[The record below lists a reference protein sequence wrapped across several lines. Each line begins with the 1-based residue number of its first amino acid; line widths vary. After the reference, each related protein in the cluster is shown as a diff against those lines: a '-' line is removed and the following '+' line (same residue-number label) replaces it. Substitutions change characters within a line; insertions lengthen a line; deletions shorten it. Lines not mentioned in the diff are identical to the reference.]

1 MIINVN
7 KTLFSTSPY
16 RAGAAGSNTMVIVI
30 PAKIVKDQK
39 IDTSTI
45 FLVKPEGNRIILE
58 KISISEEKKVSA
70 DESLEA
76 SSQQKPTTQI
86 P

>member
-1 MIINVN
+1 MNRKV
-7 KTLFSTSPY
+7 FSTSPY
-16 RAGAAGSNTMVIVI
+16 RAGGAGTTMVMVI
-30 PAKIVKDQK
+30 PAQIVKDQK
-39 IDTSTI
+39 IDNSTI
-45 FLVKPEGNRIILE
+45 FLVKPEGKRIILE
-58 KISISEEKKVSA
+58 IVSFSEEKKGSA

>member
-16 RAGAAGSNTMVIVI
+16 RTGAAGSNTMVIVI

-58 KISISEEKKVSA
+58 KVSFSEKKVSA

-76 SSQQKPTTQI
+76 SSQQVSGEVH
-86 P
+86 